1 MKDKYKNVFVLLA
14 ALMSCSQYTIA
25 QWTQSFNQRDR
36 TANAVVVMNNQTAFV
51 AGGNESS
58 DSIESVFST
67 YNGDTTWNISVE
79 ARAPWLTGI
88 AFSNAGIG
96 LAVGETG
103 TIIKTTDLGYNWVT
117 DTLPANAAQRN
128 YNGVVFASDSVVFA
142 VGGFPNNDSIQTIL
156 RSDDAGSTWTIQR
169 DNLGHWLRA
178 VFFVDVN
185 YGYAVGDS
193 GVVLKTTNGGAN
205 WNTLSL
211 TGNFTTRNFNSLY
224 FLNRDTGL
232 IVGGYPAN
240 DSIQTILETT
250 DGGANWNVI
259 MDQLGPMLKSIS
271 FADKKQAYVVG
282 NHGVVMKSVDA
293 GLSWNN
299 VSFPQ
304 AFGDTVDLNAVS
316 FVNKF
321 YGIAVGLG
329 GIQLI
334 YRDSVDN
341 LPLVTTDQ
349 ATMVSSSA
357 AVINGQVV
365 PNSAASTVW
374 FQYGPTADMTD
385 TIGTQTLSGNGTLFV
400 SAGLTGLLPNTFY
413 YYRLN
418 AVNTGGTVLG
428 NRQQLYTTDCEIPNC
443 DFEVWDT
450 TYYEQPVGW
459 HAVGNI
465 TRVPGYNGTSA
476 VRITGNNY
484 TGDAEIILGTPVQG
498 SSVVGGIPFAAR
510 PDSLVFYAKY
520 NIVYPDTASILLLF
534 KKNGVFIDQFT
545 APVTGSSGGSFV
557 RLSYPISYANGT
569 MPDSLIMGVFNS
581 SAPADTGNANTVI
594 TVDDI
599 SFTGTNITIPDWN
612 FEQWDTLMKEQ
623 PASWYSDAYG
633 SAFGSTTLLQKSA
646 DRVSGH
652 YAIRLQ
658 GAQGNAVSLTA
669 GPSSRFESTQNKPV
683 FPIAGKHTS
692 LNFYLKYMPY
702 GGDSLYINLA
712 LFYHGI
718 SIAYN
723 TVFFI
728 DTTYLTYTPIS
739 IPIIYT
745 DTTSIPDS
753 AFLSFQIGSVR
764 GWDTSVAYIDNLSF
778 DGFKPVINPTAIK
791 NEIQTD
797 MFEIFP
803 NPAASV
809 IHITARAGE
818 RKALQLYNLH
828 GELLF
833 TDYFNGSNYDL
844 SVGNLPE
851 AVYLLR
857 MTDDNSFQS
866 KPITVIR

>member
-1 MKDKYKNVFVLLA
+1 MKYKNTFILLI
-14 ALMSCSQYTIA
+14 ALASGWQYTIA
-25 QWTQSFNQRDR
+25 QWSQSFNLRDR
-36 TANAVVVMNNQTAFV
+36 TANAVVVINNQTAFV
-51 AGGNESS
+51 AGGNESG

-67 YNGDTTWNISVE
+67 YDGDTTWNISLE

-103 TIIKTTDLGYNWVT
+103 TIIRTTDLGYNWVA
-117 DTLPANAAQRN
+117 DTLSGNVAQRN
-128 YNGVVFASDSVVFA
+128 YNGVVFAGDSVAFA

-156 RSDDAGSTWTIQR
+156 RSDDAGLTWTIQR
-169 DNLGHWLRA
+169 DVLGHWLRA
-178 VFFVDVN
+178 VFFTDVN
-185 YGYAVGDS
+185 NGYAVGDS
-193 GVVLKTTNGGAN
+193 GVVLKTSDGGTN
-205 WNTLSL
+205 WNVLTL
-211 TGNFTTRNFNSLY
+211 TGNFTTRNYNALY

-240 DSIQTILETT
+240 DSIQTILGTT

-271 FADKKQAYVVG
+271 FADRSQAYVVG
-282 NHGVVMKSVDA
+282 NHGIVMKSTDA
-293 GLSWNN
+293 GLTWNN
-299 VSFPQ
+299 VSF
-304 AFGDTVDLNAVS
+304 AASFGDTVDLNAVS
-316 FVNKF
+316 FVNTS
-321 YGIAVGLG
+321 YGMAVGLG

-349 ATMVSSSA
+349 ATAVSSTA

-365 PNSAASTVW
+365 PNSAAATVW
-374 FQYGPTADMTD
+374 FQYGTTAAMTD
-385 TIGTQTLSGNGTLFV
+385 TIGTQTLSGSNSQSL
-400 SAGLTGLLPNTFY
+400 SAGLAGLLPNTFY

-418 AVNTGGTVLG
+418 ATNTGGTIFG

-459 HAVGNI
+459 YAVGSI

-484 TGDAEIILGTPVQG
+484 TGDAEIVLGTPVSG
-498 SSVVGGIPFAAR
+498 SGVAGGIPFAAR

-557 RLSYPISYANGT
+557 RLSYPITYANGT

-599 SFTGTNITIPDWN
+599 SFTGTNLTVPNWN

-633 SAFGSTTLLQKSA
+633 SAFGSTTLLQKST

-658 GAQGNAVSLTA
+658 GAQGNAISLTA
-669 GPSSRFESTQNKPV
+669 GPSSRFESTQNRPV

-702 GGDSLYINLA
+702 NGDSLYINLA
-712 LFYHGI
+712 LFYHGVQ
-718 SIAYN
+718 IANNFIFY
-723 TVFFI
+723 I
-728 DTTYLTYTPIS
+728 DTTYLAYTPVA
-739 IPIIYT
+739 IPIIYS
-745 DTTSIPDS
+745 DTTFIPDS
-753 AFLSFQIGSVR
+753 AFLSFQVGSLR
-764 GWDTSVAYIDNLSF
+764 GSDTSVAYIDNLSF
-778 DGFKPVINPTAIK
+778 DGFKPIINPSAIK
-791 NEIQTD
+791 NETTTD
-797 MFEIFP
+797 IFDIFP
-803 NPAASV
+803 SPASSIIHINTASV
-809 IHITARAGE
+809 EGKT
-818 RKALQLYNLH
+818 LQLYNLQ
-828 GELLF
+828 GGLLF
-833 TDYFNGSNYDL
+833 IDHFNGSNYDL
-844 SVGNLPE
+844 MVGNLPE
-851 AVYLLR
+851 AVYLVR
-857 MTDDNSFQS
+857 MTDSNGFQS
-866 KPITVIR
+866 KLITVIR